1 MLSYFSRVQLFV
13 TPWTVARQSALSMGF
28 SRQEYWSGGHALF
41 QGIFPTQGLN
51 LCLLCLLLLQ
61 AGSLPL
67 MPPEKPLLSYRG
79 TVVSLFANCLWEER
93 TGGKCEGKGIWFE
106 WFFFLAAAL
115 HRVLTGKA
123 KCMSSLRPFEES
135 DFFHFLVHSAFRFH
149 REACLLVHRD
159 NRKALCGQEQG
170 RWGSCGRPSS

>member
-1 MLSYFSRVQLFV
+1 MCLIFDWALGKGDGGERNGEDKDASVFIISCVCVLSCFSRVQLFV
-13 TPWTVARQSALSMGF
+13 TSWTVARQSALSMGF

-79 TVVSLFANCLWEER
+79 TVVRLFANCLWEE
-93 TGGKCEGKGIWFE
+93 
-106 WFFFLAAAL
+106 
-115 HRVLTGKA
+115 
-123 KCMSSLRPFEES
+123 
-135 DFFHFLVHSAFRFH
+135 
-149 REACLLVHRD
+149 
-159 NRKALCGQEQG
+159 
-170 RWGSCGRPSS
+170 

>member
-1 MLSYFSRVQLFV
+1 MSDIRLGSRERRRRGGGRNGEDKDASVFIISCVCVLSYFSRVQLFV

-79 TVVSLFANCLWEER
+79 TVARLFANCLWEER

-106 WFFFLAAAL
+106 WFFF
-115 HRVLTGKA
+115 G
-123 KCMSSLRPFEES
+123 SSTP
-135 DFFHFLVHSAFRFH
+135 
-149 REACLLVHRD
+149 
-159 NRKALCGQEQG
+159 
-170 RWGSCGRPSS
+170 

>member
-1 MLSYFSRVQLFV
+1 
-13 TPWTVARQSALSMGF
+13 
-28 SRQEYWSGGHALF
+28 
-41 QGIFPTQGLN
+41 
-51 LCLLCLLLLQ
+51 
-61 AGSLPL
+61 

-79 TVVSLFANCLWEER
+79 TVARLFANCLWEER

-170 RWGSCGRPSS
+170 RWGSCGRPSSWEPEPLVPLLWQESKGFGKEFETQNVCGRCNLSWGQISVLQPVLT